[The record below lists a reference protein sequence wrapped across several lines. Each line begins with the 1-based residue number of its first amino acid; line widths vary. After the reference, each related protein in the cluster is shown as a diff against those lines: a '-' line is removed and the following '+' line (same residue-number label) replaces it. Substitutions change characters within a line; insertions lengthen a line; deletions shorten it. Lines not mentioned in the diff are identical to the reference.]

1 MSGTKRKGP
10 LSHLTSALQALMG
23 RLRSYAFDRG
33 ERRRFIAEVAESPRD
48 PPSDALEEDGA
59 AVPEPDR
66 GFDGVDGFDGM
77 SDIPIPEEA
86 EGLNALGT
94 NTPDRFGYLCTFILP
109 RNAEEAGEY
118 YRRAFRQRNMAFA
131 EYTDGST
138 VNLMGGNDLCSL
150 LVGIFPR
157 DNLEDGVTVTLTY
170 GIKKSEQSVIRS
182 TDR

>member
-10 LSHLTSALQALMG
+10 LSPLTSALQALMG
-23 RLRSYAFDRG
+23 RLRSFAFDRG
-33 ERRRFIAEVAESPRD
+33 EQRRFIAEAAESPRD
-48 PPSDALEEDGA
+48 PPLDALEEEDA
-59 AVPEPDR
+59 AVPETDH
-66 GFDGVDGFDGM
+66 GFDGFDGL

-86 EGLNALGT
+86 EGLHALGT
-94 NTPDRFGYLCTFILP
+94 STPDRFGYLCTFGLL
-109 RNAEEAGEY
+109 RNAEEAGDY
-118 YRRAFRQRNMAFA
+118 YRRAFRQRSMEFA

-170 GIKKSEQSVIRS
+170 GVKKASSPLSGR
-182 TDR
+182 

>member
-10 LSHLTSALQALMG
+10 LSPLTSALQALMG
-23 RLRSYAFDRG
+23 RLRSFAFDRG
-33 ERRRFIAEVAESPRD
+33 EQRRFIAEAAESPRD
-48 PPSDALEEDGA
+48 PPSDALEEEDT
-59 AVPEPDR
+59 AVPEPGH
-66 GFDGVDGFDGM
+66 GFDGFDGFDGL

-86 EGLNALGT
+86 EGLHALGT
-94 NTPDRFGYLCTFILP
+94 STPDRFGYLCTFSLP
-109 RNAEEAGEY
+109 RNAEEAGDY
-118 YRRAFRQRNMAFA
+118 YRQAFQQRSMAFA

-170 GIKKSEQSVIRS
+170 GIKKAGIPLAER
-182 TDR
+182 